1 MLSSFFKTEKY
12 LIGLL
17 AGLFLFSNCSQ
28 EIPIDIPFSLSEFED
43 QLLSHE
49 GNQTDSSYLEGKYLG
64 IYFSAYWCPPCQE
77 FTPKLVEFRNK
88 NVEDFEV
95 VFVSSDFDQEEQ
107 FNYIKEAKMK
117 WLTLPI
123 DSNVSLSL
131 SEKFQVASIPT
142 LVVISPDGKAISKD
156 GHDHILNAPANA
168 IENWKALASANA
180 DD

>member
-1 MLSSFFKTEKY
+1 MLISLFKTKKN
-12 LIGLL
+12 LIGLFVS
-17 AGLFLFSNCSQ
+17 LFLFSNCSQ
-28 EIPIDIPFSLSEFED
+28 EIPIDIPFSLSEFDGE
-43 QLLSHE
+43 LLNHVGE
-49 GNQTDSSYLEGKYLG
+49 KINSSNLEGKFLG

-95 VFVSSDFDQEEQ
+95 VFVSSDYDQEEQ

-117 WLTLPI
+117 WLTVPI

-142 LVVISPDGKAISKD
+142 LVVISPEGKAISKK
-156 GHDHILNAPANA
+156 GRDHVLNSPANA
-168 IENWKALASANA
+168 IENWKELASANA
-180 DD
+180 DY

>member
-1 MLSSFFKTEKY
+1 MFTSFFKTKKY
-12 LIGLL
+12 LIGLFF
-17 AGLFLFSNCSQ
+17 GLFLFSNCSQ
-28 EIPIDIPFSLSEFED
+28 EIPIDIPFSLSEFDGE
-43 QLLSHE
+43 LLNHVGE
-49 GNQTDSSYLEGKYLG
+49 KINSSNLEGKFLG

-95 VFVSSDFDQEEQ
+95 VFVSSDYDQEEQ
-107 FNYIKEAKMK
+107 FNYIKKARMT
-117 WLTLPI
+117 WLTVPI

-142 LVVISPDGKAISKD
+142 LVVISPEGKAISKK
-156 GHDHILNAPANA
+156 GRDHVSNSPSNA
-168 IENWKALASANA
+168 IENWKALASASA